1 MLMDEFYCV
10 CDLFFF
16 SQEAYVI
23 VDMTKQSKSL
33 ERQKLENMIEN
44 FEINFKNVC
53 LIAESDQSAFAT
65 KIIEY
70 GFS

>member
-1 MLMDEFYCV
+1 MSFIVFVTY
-10 CDLFFF
+10 FFF
-16 SQEAYVI
+16 PQEPYVI

-33 ERQKLENMIEN
+33 ERQKLEKTIEK
-44 FEINFKNVC
+44 FKINFQYVC
-53 LIAESDQSAFAT
+53 LITESDQSAFGT